1 MATSAV
7 VVVLTVLATMVMAVL
22 ATMVMAVLT
31 VLATV
36 AWQVEMLAWRI

>member
-7 VVVLTVLATMVMAVL
+7 VVVLTVL